1 MRRGR
6 ALSLDALYSGHW
18 NRLMQDFGMLLVIRG
33 AISIRLGLC
42 SISGA
47 NFGIPELGDRWT
59 LLYA

>member
-1 MRRGR
+1 
-6 ALSLDALYSGHW
+6 
-18 NRLMQDFGMLLVIRG
+18 MLLVICG